1 MNCRNPYSFPMGNK
15 SGVPGGLVVPCGS
28 CIPCQINRAR
38 FWSVRCH
45 FESLEHANNLFITL
59 TYNDEHL
66 PPDNKLCTRD
76 VQLFFKRYRK
86 ALGKTKIRYFGCGEY
101 GPANARP
108 HYHFLIF
115 GGDFTHENIIKTSW
129 PNGFVQVQMLAG
141 GLNHIMYVT
150 KYNLKPGGFK
160 TSAEL
165 RHKLYCSRRPGI
177 GASALPFFE
186 KLYKQNLEFNS
197 VKIDGQNFPIPRY
210 YLKQFIDE
218 EAKKEYMLNNSI
230 FFNYHKDEYLSL
242 VKGKVDRIEA
252 RAKLRQ
258 RKDL

>member
-1 MNCRNPYSFPMGNK
+1 MNCRNPYSFPIGNK
-15 SGVPGGLVVPCGS
+15 SGVPGGFTVPCGS

-38 FWSVRCH
+38 FWAVRCH
-45 FESLEHANNLFITL
+45 FESLDHANNLFITL
-59 TYNDEHL
+59 TYDDDHL
-66 PPDNKLCTRD
+66 PSDRKLCTRD

-86 ALGKTKIRYFGCGEY
+86 ALGKSKIRYFGCGEY

-115 GGDFTHENIIKTSW
+115 GGDFTHENIIKNSW
-129 PNGFVQVQMLAG
+129 QNGFVQVQMLGG
-141 GLNHIMYVT
+141 GLNHILYCC

-160 TSAEL
+160 TSFEL

-186 KLYKQNLEFNS
+186 KLYNDKMEFNS
-197 VKIDGQNFPIPRY
+197 VMIGGQNFPIPPY
-210 YLKQFIDE
+210 FLKQFINE
-218 EAKKEYMLNNSI
+218 EKRHQYMLDNSI
-230 FFNYHKDEYLSL
+230 FFNYHKDEYLIL

-252 RAKLRQ
+252 RAKLRL